1 MWVVLSGIDAGHWML
16 LSAPVPIGP
25 MDLGLV
31 SKLGLGRGVLHR
43 IGTMVCQLISIQP
56 GFNLSVCVAIFE
68 V

>member
-1 MWVVLSGIDAGHWML
+1 MWVVLSGTDAGHWML
-16 LSAPVPIGP
+16 LSAPVPIRP
-25 MDLGLV
+25 MDLELV

-43 IGTMVCQLISIQP
+43 TGTMVCQLILIQA